1 MYDSQDIAERLEH
14 RFKLGSK
21 PLLRKALY
29 QRLGRIVEELGECAY
44 LVIAEAAADAAGKDD
59 PGKYFAFVVVR
70 RLIERKI
77 IEVPAL

>member
-29 QRLGRIVEELGECAY
+29 QRLGRIVEDEGEPAY
-44 LVIAEAAADAAGKDD
+44 LVVAEAAADAAGKDD
-59 PGKYFAFVVVR
+59 PGRYFAFVVVR

-77 IEVPAL
+77 LDVPAL